1 MQTRSP
7 AKKENGRSS
16 PAVACSG
23 LNNVM
28 STRTPEDY
36 APGMKDAAQNDLI
49 KRAQRGEEA
58 AFAEL
63 FEIHKRRVYAICLRV
78 TRSTADAEDLTQE
91 AFLKVFR
98 GIASFRG
105 ESTFSTWLHRLVVN
119 EVLMHIR
126 KKRLPQVS
134 LDEPS
139 TTRSDAASREYGR
152 RDGRLVGCVDRI
164 TLNRAIAE
172 LPPGY
177 RTALV
182 LYDMEGY
189 KHNEIAQMM
198 NWSVGNSKSQLF
210 KARRKLRSWLRFN
223 QWNGMTRLPLPKTA

>member
-1 MQTRSP
+1 MKEKCENVYTLSP
-7 AKKENGRSS
+7 G
-16 PAVACSG
+16 V
-23 LNNVM
+23 
-28 STRTPEDY
+28 
-36 APGMKDAAQNDLI
+36 QHDLI
-49 KRAQRGEEA
+49 GRAQRGEEA

-63 FEIHKRRVYAICLRV
+63 FELHKRRVYAICLRV
-78 TRSTADAEDLTQE
+78 TRNAADAEDLTQE

-105 ESTFSTWLHRLVVN
+105 DSSFTTWLHRLVVN

-126 KKRLPQVS
+126 KKRVPQIS

-139 TTRSDAASREYGR
+139 SARGDAPAREHGR
-152 RDGRLVGCVDRI
+152 ADGRLSGCVDRL

-177 RTALV
+177 RTALI

-210 KARRKLRSWLRFN
+210 KARRKLRQWLQFN
-223 QWNGMTRLPLPKTA
+223 QLKGASRMPLPRIA

>member
-1 MQTRSP
+1 MNVKTLEDS
-7 AKKENGRSS
+7 
-16 PAVACSG
+16 VAESKVT
-23 LNNVM
+23 L
-28 STRTPEDY
+28 
-36 APGMKDAAQNDLI
+36 QNSLI
-49 KRAQRGEEA
+49 QRAQRGEEA

-63 FEIHKRRVYAICLRV
+63 FEMHKRRVYAICLRV
-78 TRSTADAEDLTQE
+78 TRSSADAEDLTQE

-126 KKRLPQVS
+126 KKRLPQIS
-134 LDEPS
+134 LDEPL
-139 TTRSDAASREYGR
+139 TAREGTAPREYGE
-152 RDGRLVGCVDRI
+152 RDGRLAGCIDRI
-164 TLNRAIAE
+164 TLDRAIAE

-210 KARRKLRSWLRFN
+210 KARRKLRAWLRFN
-223 QWNGMTRLPLPKTA
+223 QWNGVSRLPLPRTA

>member
-1 MQTRSP
+1 MALTR
-7 AKKENGRSS
+7 
-16 PAVACSG
+16 
-23 LNNVM
+23 
-28 STRTPEDY
+28 
-36 APGMKDAAQNDLI
+36 APQLDLI
-49 KRAQRGEEA
+49 GRAQRGDES

-63 FEIHKRRVYAICLRV
+63 FELHKRRVYAICLRV
-78 TRSTADAEDLTQE
+78 TRNAADAEDLTQE

-105 ESTFSTWLHRLVVN
+105 DSSFSTGLHRLVVN

-126 KKRLPQVS
+126 KKRVPQIS
-134 LDEPS
+134 LDEPAGS
-139 TTRSDAASREYGR
+139 RDDAPVREHGKP
-152 RDGRLVGCVDRI
+152 DGRLSGCVDRL
-164 TLNRAIAE
+164 TLDRAIAE

-177 RTALV
+177 RTALI

-210 KARRKLRSWLRFN
+210 KARRKLRHWLRYN
-223 QWNGMTRLPLPKTA
+223 QARVGSPVAVAGAA

>member
-1 MQTRSP
+1 MNVKTLEDS
-7 AKKENGRSS
+7 
-16 PAVACSG
+16 VAESKVT
-23 LNNVM
+23 L
-28 STRTPEDY
+28 
-36 APGMKDAAQNDLI
+36 QNSLI
-49 KRAQRGEEA
+49 QRAQRGEEA

-63 FEIHKRRVYAICLRV
+63 FEMHKRRVYAICLRV
-78 TRSTADAEDLTQE
+78 TRSSADAEDLTQE

-126 KKRLPQVS
+126 KKRLPQIS
-134 LDEPS
+134 LDEPL
-139 TTRSDAASREYGR
+139 TAREDTAPREYGE
-152 RDGRLVGCVDRI
+152 RDGRLAGCIDRI
-164 TLNRAIAE
+164 TLDRAIAE

-210 KARRKLRSWLRFN
+210 KARRKLRAWLRFN
-223 QWNGMTRLPLPKTA
+223 QWNGVSRLPLPRTA

>member
-1 MQTRSP
+1 MQTLPP
-7 AKKENGRSS
+7 AKKENGRSG
-16 PAVACSG
+16 PAMACAD
-23 LNNVM
+23 LNKVM
-28 STRTPEDY
+28 STKTLEEY
-36 APGMKDAAQNDLI
+36 ATGLKAASQNDLI

-63 FEIHKRRVYAICLRV
+63 FEMHKRRVYAICLRV
-78 TRSTADAEDLTQE
+78 TRSVADAEDLTQE

-139 TTRSDAASREYGR
+139 TTRGDSAAREYGR
-152 RDGRLVGCVDRI
+152 RDGRLAGCIDRI

-223 QWNGMTRLPLPKTA
+223 QWNGVSRLPLPRTA

>member
-1 MQTRSP
+1 MLTLSSTRKEKGRGGP
-7 AKKENGRSS
+7 AEVCEDIVK
-16 PAVACSG
+16 
-23 LNNVM
+23 VM
-28 STRTPEDY
+28 SAKSPEEY
-36 APGMKDAAQNDLI
+36 TVGAKAAFQKELI

-63 FEIHKRRVYAICLRV
+63 FETHKRRVYAICLRV
-78 TRSTADAEDLTQE
+78 TRSPADAEDLTQE

-98 GIASFRG
+98 GIAGFRG
-105 ESTFSTWLHRLVVN
+105 ESTFSTWLHRLAVN
-119 EVLMHIR
+119 EVLMHLR

-134 LDEPS
+134 LDEAS
-139 TTRSDAASREYGR
+139 TARGDSAAREYGG
-152 RDGRLVGCVDRI
+152 RDGRLAGCVDRI

-172 LPPGY
+172 LPLGY

-189 KHNEIAQMM
+189 KHNEIAQMI

-210 KARRKLRSWLRFN
+210 KARRKLRAWLRFN
-223 QWNGMTRLPLPKTA
+223 QSNGVPRLPLPRPA